1 MEKGIEGEKNNLYK
15 QTDEVAENVINKL
28 GNINSNIDFSS
39 NLSKENENC
48 FIDYEKITN
57 AITKA
62 LTGCKF
68 TIDEDGFAKI
78 VKEEL
83 YKVV

>member
-39 NLSKENENC
+39 NLSK
-48 FIDYEKITN
+48 
-57 AITKA
+57 
-62 LTGCKF
+62 
-68 TIDEDGFAKI
+68 
-78 VKEEL
+78 
-83 YKVV
+83 

>member
-39 NLSKENENC
+39 KKKKKNENC